1 MGLLKISAVRHWL
14 IIWPSVASKVRKNH
28 LHSINKKLSFSFVA
42 FKFENFAGGARG
54 NLEKDGVFT
63 IYCICMLLYLVLL
76 PIHVN
81 KKLATL
87 KK

>member
-1 MGLLKISAVRHWL
+1 
-14 IIWPSVASKVRKNH
+14 
-28 LHSINKKLSFSFVA
+28 
-42 FKFENFAGGARG
+42 
-54 NLEKDGVFT
+54 LEKDGVFT